1 MTLESWAMGLGDA
14 AGGAKIFK
22 QHRMYLH
29 LVSSLI
35 IDVDRD
41 DAVDWPLDAHH
52 AWKSV

>member
-1 MTLESWAMGLGDA
+1 MGLGDA

-22 QHRMYLH
+22 QHRMCIH
-29 LVSSLI
+29 LACSLI

-41 DAVDWPLDAHH
+41 DAMDWPLDAHY